1 MRASLRFEAGRQ
13 LTQSDQPRDAQSIG
27 PRIVATGGFDTLYRE
42 GMKLVEDAAGYLDGD
57 GRAASKQLERD
68 ASLLYA
74 SQSMQLTTRLM
85 QLASWL
91 LLQRAVR
98 EGELT
103 EEDAQSEERR
113 VDLNT
118 KMADKDVPMW
128 DALPTEMR
136 ALIDK
141 ADSLNKRIQAL
152 DAMERGGAVADEEK
166 VNPVNNHLARLR
178 NAFEAKS
185 QS

>member
-1 MRASLRFEAGRQ
+1 MLCAKEFEAGRP

-42 GMKLVEDAAGYLDGD
+42 GMKLVEEAAAYLDGD
-57 GRAASKQLERD
+57 GRAASKLLERD

-103 EEDAQSEERR
+103 EEQAQSEERR
-113 VDLNT
+113 VELNT

-128 DALPTEMR
+128 ETLPLAMREM
-136 ALIDK
+136 IEK
-141 ADSLNKRIQAL
+141 ADSLNKRIHAL
-152 DAMERGGAVADEEK
+152 DAMERGGAEEAEQK

-178 NAFEAKS
+178 DAFGAKTEG
-185 QS
+185 

>member
-1 MRASLRFEAGRQ
+1 MLRVQRTITGRQ
-13 LTQSDQPRDAQSIG
+13 LTHSDQPRDAQSIG

-42 GMKLVEDAAGYLDGD
+42 GMKLVEEAAAYLDGD
-57 GRAASKQLERD
+57 GRAASRHLERD

-103 EEDAQSEERR
+103 DEQAQSDERR
-113 VDLNT
+113 VELNT

-128 DALPTEMR
+128 ASLPLEMR
-136 ALIDK
+136 NMIEK
-141 ADSLNKRIQAL
+141 ADALNKRIHAL
-152 DAMERGGAVADEEK
+152 DSMERGGAQEAEEQ

-178 NAFEAKS
+178 DAFGAKT
-185 QS
+185 

>member
-1 MRASLRFEAGRQ
+1 M
-13 LTQSDQPRDAQSIG
+13 TQSDQPRDAQSIG

-42 GMKLVEDAAGYLDGD
+42 GMRLVEDAAAYLDGA

-103 EEDAQSEERR
+103 EEQAQSEDRR
-113 VDLNT
+113 VELNT

-128 DALPTEMR
+128 HALPAEMR
-136 ALIDK
+136 AIIEK
-141 ADSLNKRIQAL
+141 ADSLNKRIHAL
-152 DAMERGGAVADEEK
+152 DAMERGGSGKGEEK
-166 VNPVNNHLARLR
+166 VNAVNTHLARLR
-178 NAFEAKS
+178 DAFGAKA
-185 QS
+185 QD

>member
-1 MRASLRFEAGRQ
+1 M
-13 LTQSDQPRDAQSIG
+13 TQSDQPRDAQSIG

-42 GMKLVEDAAGYLDGD
+42 GMRLVEDAAAYLDGD

-74 SQSMQLTTRLM
+74 AQSMQLTTRLM

-91 LLQRAVR
+91 LLQRAVK

-103 EEDAQSEERR
+103 EEQAQSEERR

-128 DALPTEMR
+128 DALPVQMR
-136 ALIDK
+136 AIIEK
-141 ADSLNKRIQAL
+141 ADSLNKRIHAL
-152 DAMERGGAVADEEK
+152 DAMERGGAQGAQDSI
-166 VNPVNNHLARLR
+166 NPVNGHLARLR
-178 NAFEAKS
+178 NAFDGNADS
-185 QS
+185 

>member
-1 MRASLRFEAGRQ
+1 M
-13 LTQSDQPRDAQSIG
+13 TQSDQSNDAQSIG

-42 GMKLVEDAAGYLDGD
+42 GMKLVEDAAAYLDGE
-57 GRAASKQLERD
+57 GRAASKILGRD

-103 EEDAQSEERR
+103 ELEAQSEDRR
-113 VDLNT
+113 VELST
-118 KMADKDVPMW
+118 KMADTDVPMW
-128 DALPTEMR
+128 SELPQRMR
-136 ALIDK
+136 QMIEK
-141 ADSLNKRIQAL
+141 ADSLNKRIHAL
-152 DAMERGGAVADEEK
+152 DAMERGGAAEQAEPQ
-166 VNPVNNHLARLR
+166 NPVNSHLARLR
-178 NAFEAKS
+178 SAFDGPAES
-185 QS
+185 

>member
-1 MRASLRFEAGRQ
+1 M
-13 LTQSDQPRDAQSIG
+13 TQSDQPKDAQSIG
-27 PRIVATGGFDTLYRE
+27 PRIVATGGFDTLYRA
-42 GMKLVEDAAGYLDGD
+42 GMKLVEEAAAYLDGD
-57 GRAASKQLERD
+57 GRAASKQLGRD

-103 EEDAQSEERR
+103 EVEALSEDRR

-118 KMADKDVPMW
+118 KTADTDVPMW
-128 DALPTEMR
+128 GELPEQMR
-136 ALIDK
+136 QMIEK
-141 ADSLNKRIQAL
+141 ADSLNKRIHAL
-152 DAMERGGAVADEEK
+152 DAMERGGAVEQAEPL
-166 VNPVNNHLARLR
+166 NPVNSHLARLR
-178 NAFEAKS
+178 SAFDNKS
-185 QS
+185 DS